1 MQLSDFELGAQLG
14 EGSYGT
20 VYECTHISSKR
31 QFALK
36 VFVTAQVLHHKNCYG
51 KQEVMTE
58 KKALIA
64 LDGHPS
70 FVSLH
75 YTFQDDSHLYLVIEL
90 ACGGALFDEI
100 RRLGSCHVDCAR
112 WLTAELVNALE
123 FMHSKRICHRDLKPE
138 NILLDEVGHIK
149 LIDFGTARFL
159 DSSEPCNPFVGTA
172 EYLCPELLRDEEA
185 LEAADLWALGCIL
198 FQMLSGSPPFQVPG
212 SPMLTMELI
221 KAMEFSKPESLDA
234 LPEHARSL
242 VLELLHPEPT
252 QRLGAPGSAA
262 GEYNAL
268 RAHRFF
274 CACEPPI
281 DFASLTTS
289 APPPLV
295 PPPPLPSIR
304 TDGSVLNHQVALRGP
319 LSRADRLTLLES
331 PSPAGQWAPFLDR
344 ASCELLVLSTPVLK
358 RRHLSVKR
366 RQLMLIEGLPL
377 RDGVSDMGSINTPT
391 AAVES
396 MRAAAIDAAIDGT
409 AGGGPAATINVSEQ
423 VVVLGHGSDSTP
435 TQFSSGGAAHS
446 PGLLASTCRL
456 IYVDPATL
464 EYKGSIPWSDQLH
477 AELLPRGQFRIHTPG
492 RTYYLEDASGD
503 EAIAELWVQTICS
516 LQARPSPPTAG
527 QLPSSP
533 APAMQPARFQDVVR
547 GNESTCCVN
556 VEL

>member
-331 PSPAGQWAPFLDR
+331 PSPAGQW
-344 ASCELLVLSTPVLK
+344 
-358 RRHLSVKR
+358 
-366 RQLMLIEGLPL
+366 
-377 RDGVSDMGSINTPT
+377 
-391 AAVES
+391 
-396 MRAAAIDAAIDGT
+396 
-409 AGGGPAATINVSEQ
+409 GP
-423 VVVLGHGSDSTP
+423 
-435 TQFSSGGAAHS
+435 
-446 PGLLASTCRL
+446 
-456 IYVDPATL
+456 
-464 EYKGSIPWSDQLH
+464 
-477 AELLPRGQFRIHTPG
+477 LPRSR
-492 RTYYLEDASGD
+492 
-503 EAIAELWVQTICS
+503 EL
-516 LQARPSPPTAG
+516 
-527 QLPSSP
+527 
-533 APAMQPARFQDVVR
+533 
-547 GNESTCCVN
+547 
-556 VEL
+556 

>member
-1 MQLSDFELGAQLG
+1 M
-14 EGSYGT
+14 
-20 VYECTHISSKR
+20 
-31 QFALK
+31 
-36 VFVTAQVLHHKNCYG
+36 
-51 KQEVMTE
+51 
-58 KKALIA
+58 
-64 LDGHPS
+64 
-70 FVSLH
+70 
-75 YTFQDDSHLYLVIEL
+75 
-90 ACGGALFDEI
+90 
-100 RRLGSCHVDCAR
+100 
-112 WLTAELVNALE
+112 
-123 FMHSKRICHRDLKPE
+123 
-138 NILLDEVGHIK
+138 
-149 LIDFGTARFL
+149 
-159 DSSEPCNPFVGTA
+159 
-172 EYLCPELLRDEEA
+172 
-185 LEAADLWALGCIL
+185 
-198 FQMLSGSPPFQVPG
+198 
-212 SPMLTMELI
+212 
-221 KAMEFSKPESLDA
+221 
-234 LPEHARSL
+234 
-242 VLELLHPEPT
+242 
-252 QRLGAPGSAA
+252 
-262 GEYNAL
+262 
-268 RAHRFF
+268 
-274 CACEPPI
+274 
-281 DFASLTTS
+281 
-289 APPPLV
+289 
-295 PPPPLPSIR
+295 
-304 TDGSVLNHQVALRGP
+304 
-319 LSRADRLTLLES
+319 
-331 PSPAGQWAPFLDR
+331 
-344 ASCELLVLSTPVLK
+344 LSTPVLK

-435 TQFSSGGAAHS
+435 TQFSSGGAALA
-446 PGLLASTCRL
+446 GLLASTCRL